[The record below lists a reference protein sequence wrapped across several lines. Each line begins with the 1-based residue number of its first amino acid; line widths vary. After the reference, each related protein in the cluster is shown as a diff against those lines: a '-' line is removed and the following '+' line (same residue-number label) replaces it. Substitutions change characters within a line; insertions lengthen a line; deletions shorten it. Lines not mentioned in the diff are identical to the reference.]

1 MHHLADHVL
10 QFAKEGIEALGDG
23 AQLVGAL
30 AAQAAGEVA
39 FALGDVVE
47 HADQLAQRPGDAVAD
62 QPDHQQAEGR
72 YHQAGQA
79 HAEDILLALVAQLA
93 LGCCSSPNTAAWGIC
108 SMRVQRTPLSAMV
121 KGRNSSMWPCS
132 ASMS

>member
-1 MHHLADHVL
+1 MKP
-10 QFAKEGIEALGDG
+10 FGDG

-30 AAQAAGEVA
+30 AAQTAGEVA

-93 LGCCSSPNTAAWGIC
+93 LELLQFAEYRRLGNLQHEGSSARRCRRW
-108 SMRVQRTPLSAMV
+108 
-121 KGRNSSMWPCS
+121 
-132 ASMS
+132 